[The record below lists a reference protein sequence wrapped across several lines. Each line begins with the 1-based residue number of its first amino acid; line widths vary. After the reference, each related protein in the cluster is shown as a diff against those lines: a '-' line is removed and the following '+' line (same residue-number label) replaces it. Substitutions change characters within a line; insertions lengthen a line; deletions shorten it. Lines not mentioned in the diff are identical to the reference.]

1 MLIQD
6 FQVLSDPHNIE
17 IYRQRRRE
25 EREAA
30 RLRGLVAAERQER
43 RIRRAVGRSMVRIG
57 SRLAADRTR
66 QWARSN

>member
-6 FQVLSDPHNIE
+6 FQILIHPYHVE
-17 IYRQRRRE
+17 IDRQRRRE

-30 RLRGLVAAERQER
+30 RRRRLVAAPSTER
-43 RIRRAVGRSMVRIG
+43 RIRRAVGRSMIRIG

-66 QWARSN
+66 QWVRSN

>member
-6 FQVLSDPHNIE
+6 FQVLSDPHNIG

-30 RLRGLVAAERQER
+30 RLRRLVAAERQER